1 MKMQAKQEKMKRQ
14 AKQRRTRTTTRTRT
28 TRMRMTNS
36 RWVVSRSTSVASKM
50 TLPSA

>member
-1 MKMQAKQEKMKRQ
+1 MQAKQEKMKKQ
-14 AKQRRTRTTTRTRT
+14 AKQRRMKRTRTRT
-28 TRMRMTNS
+28 KTRTMRMTNS